1 MEKKYPFH
9 VAIITDGNRRWA
21 RKHGLSSLE
30 GHLAGYKNF
39 KRILKHCQKRGVKV
53 LTAFGFSSE
62 NWKRSKEEVDYLMN
76 LLENGLSNKKDM
88 RAIHEAGVRMKVIG
102 QKERL
107 PKSLQRAIKKIENL
121 TKNNKK
127 FFVNLAVSYGGKWD
141 ITQAVQKIMKKKIPT
156 GKVTEDLVAKHLST
170 AGLPEPDLVIRA
182 GGERRLSNF
191 LLWQTAYSELYFTEK
206 FWPELSEKELDK
218 AFDDYAERNRRF
230 GGDVNK

>member
-1 MEKKYPFH
+1 MEKKIPYH

-21 RKHGLSSLE
+21 KKNGLSSLG

-39 KRILKHCQKRGVKV
+39 RHILKHCQKRGVKV

-62 NWKRSKEEVDYLMN
+62 NWKRSEEEVDYLMK
-76 LLENGLSNKKDM
+76 LLENGLSDEKDI
-88 RAIHEAGVRMKVIG
+88 REIHKAGVRMKIIG
-102 QKERL
+102 QKEKL
-107 PKSLQRAIKKIENL
+107 PKSLQKVIKKVENL

-127 FFVNLAVSYGGKWD
+127 FAVNLAVSYGGKWD
-141 ITQAVQKIMKKKIPT
+141 ILQSVQKIIKKKIPAK
-156 GKVTEDLVAKHLST
+156 KVSEDLISKYIST
-170 AGLPEPDLVIRA
+170 AGLPDPDLIIRA

-218 AFDDYAERNRRF
+218 AFNDFARRNRRF
-230 GGDVNK
+230 GGDINK

>member
-1 MEKKYPFH
+1 MEKKIPYH

-30 GHLAGYKNF
+30 GHLVGYKNF

-62 NWKRSKEEVDYLMN
+62 NWNRSKEEVDYLMK
-76 LLENGLSNKKDM
+76 LLENGLSNEKDM
-88 RAIHEAGVRMKVIG
+88 KEIHEAGVKMKIIG
-102 QKERL
+102 QKEKL
-107 PKSLQRAIKKIENL
+107 PKSLQKAIKKVENL

-127 FFVNLAVSYGGKWD
+127 FRVNLAVSYGGKWD
-141 ITQAVQKIMKKKIPT
+141 ILQAVQKIIKKKIPAK
-156 GKVTEDLVAKHLST
+156 KVTEDMVGKYITTTGS
-170 AGLPEPDLVIRA
+170 PEPDLVIRA

-191 LLWQTAYSELYFTEK
+191 LLWQTAYSELYFTK
-206 FWPELSEKELDK
+206 KLWPELSEKELDK
-218 AFDDYAERNRRF
+218 AFNDFADRNRRF

>member
-1 MEKKYPFH
+1 MEKKHPFH

-21 RKHGLSSLE
+21 RKHGLSTFE

-62 NWKRSKEEVDYLMN
+62 NWRRSSEEVDYLMK
-76 LLENGLSNKKDM
+76 LLERGLSNEKDI
-88 RAIHEAGVRMKVIG
+88 RELNRAGVRIKIIG

-107 PKSLQRAIKKIENL
+107 PKSLQKVMEKGENL
-121 TKNNKK
+121 TKKNKK
-127 FFVNLAVSYGGKWD
+127 FYVNMAVSYGGRWD
-141 ITQAVQKIMKKKIPT
+141 VAQAVQKIIKKKIPSE
-156 GKVTEDLVAKHLST
+156 KVTEELIDKYIST
-170 AGLPEPDLVIRA
+170 AGLPDPDLVIRA

-191 LLWQTAYSELYFTEK
+191 LLWQTAYSELYFTNK

-218 AFDDYAERNRRF
+218 AFNDFAKRNRRF
-230 GGDVNK
+230 GGDINK

>member
-1 MEKKYPFH
+1 MEKKIPYH

-21 RKHGLSSLE
+21 KKHGLSSLD

-62 NWKRSKEEVDYLMN
+62 NWKRSNEEVDYLMR
-76 LLENGLSNKKDM
+76 LLEKGLSNEKD
-88 RAIHEAGVRMKVIG
+88 IKELNDAGVKIKIIG
-102 QKERL
+102 QKEKL
-107 PKSLQRAIKKIENL
+107 PKSLQKVMQKVENL

-127 FFVNLAVSYGGKWD
+127 FHVNLAVSYGGKWD
-141 ITQAVQKIMKKKIPT
+141 ILQAVQKIMKKKIPAE
-156 GKVTEDLVAKHLST
+156 KVNEDLISKYIST
-170 AGLPEPDLVIRA
+170 AGLPEPDLIIRA

-191 LLWQTAYSELYFTEK
+191 LLWQTAYSELYFTSK

-218 AFDDYAERNRRF
+218 AFNDFADRNRRF
-230 GGDVNK
+230 GGDINK